1 VPNVNATYGEKQAAA
16 RQPQRPVIRR
26 GHRGPALPL
35 PAPIATAPPDVQ
47 FGCEIPARD
56 PAPSKVVST
65 KTARSG
71 SLPPSGSGGAVR
83 HLISKQISAR
93 PSPPSDAPGTP
104 ASRPRPAPNAE
115 LVQRAA
121 PTCTLCL
128 TGDPPELITV
138 ARRERSLRPGAT
150 FPPRRALSLISERM
164 VVSRPSD
171 R

>member
-16 RQPQRPVIRR
+16 WQPQRPVIRR

-35 PAPIATAPPDVQ
+35 SAPIATAPPDVQ

-104 ASRPRPAPNAE
+104 ASRPRTQCRAGPAGRTHLDALSYRRSARTDHGSSPGA
-115 LVQRAA
+115 QFKARRDFPAA
-121 PTCTLCL
+121 PGFVPYFRTD
-128 TGDPPELITV
+128 G
-138 ARRERSLRPGAT
+138 G
-150 FPPRRALSLISERM
+150 F
-164 VVSRPSD
+164 RPSD